1 MALIRLDDG
10 VGFRKPGVRAMRMKR
25 ASKFGTGAQPDLWAR
40 VVEATLFA
48 DYRSGIAVR
57 TFVRVPIEN
66 PTKLFAA

>member
-1 MALIRLDDG
+1 
-10 VGFRKPGVRAMRMKR
+10 MRMKR